1 MLGILGEREQFSMG
15 SRVAIAGTSLLTVI
29 GLVVAACKGGS
40 ADTCTTDN
48 YCNEQSGGLC
58 LAESGKQECAYPDTS
73 CPNGYRFSDGACVMD
88 GFQHLTVQLSGDG
101 AGTVSSSPAGLTCSG
116 MTCTGTFQAGV
127 SVSLSAT
134 ATTGSFLGWSGDG
147 CQGTNGCT
155 VVLDQDQTVQALFGA
170 PGQARWADMIS
181 SSTETNGQGMAVDSA
196 GDLIVVGHFGGTL
209 VQAPVTSTGLDDGY
223 VAKLN
228 HTDGSVVW
236 IKSFGGTQTEYV
248 KSVALDSS
256 DNIYVGGSYQGTVT
270 IGSSTLTPSS
280 GDGDLDGYVAKFS
293 ADGTPQWAVPFHN
306 NFYDAEVSAI
316 AVTADGVAV
325 TGWFDSNAGSDFYTG
340 SIHASGA
347 GGHDVFVAKVTAAGT
362 ASWMVS
368 KGGSSAENG
377 NGIAVDSAGNVVV
390 VGDFAS
396 SNVNFGGGA
405 KSSVGMADMFLLKLS
420 GTDGSHLI
428 DREFGSTGVDVA
440 NAVAID
446 TQDAIVVTGQ
456 FHGTIDFGTGTPLTA
471 GPVSAYPNIDTGTIV
486 VAKYMLAGS
495 CVWAKSFFSTASV
508 ETATAVTTNASG
520 DVVLGGSFCGTISFG
535 GSQLAS
541 ANDCSLSSYG
551 TIVSDVY
558 AARLAGADG
567 SHLDS
572 IRAGGTGDEQ
582 TTSVAEDASG
592 AFYLGGTF
600 HGFGQFGN
608 QALQAPAAGA
618 AFVLALAPL

>member
-228 HTDGSVVW
+228 HTDGTTSMSAGLTRAPSPSDPRRSHPLLV
-236 IKSFGGTQTEYV
+236 TE
-248 KSVALDSS
+248 
-256 DNIYVGGSYQGTVT
+256 I
-270 IGSSTLTPSS
+270 STATLR
-280 GDGDLDGYVAKFS
+280 
-293 ADGTPQWAVPFHN
+293 
-306 NFYDAEVSAI
+306 
-316 AVTADGVAV
+316 
-325 TGWFDSNAGSDFYTG
+325 
-340 SIHASGA
+340 
-347 GGHDVFVAKVTAAGT
+347 
-362 ASWMVS
+362 
-368 KGGSSAENG
+368 SSAPT
-377 NGIAVDSAGNVVV
+377 ARR
-390 VGDFAS
+390 
-396 SNVNFGGGA
+396 
-405 KSSVGMADMFLLKLS
+405 S
-420 GTDGSHLI
+420 GQC
-428 DREFGSTGVDVA
+428 RST
-440 NAVAID
+440 
-446 TQDAIVVTGQ
+446 
-456 FHGTIDFGTGTPLTA
+456 
-471 GPVSAYPNIDTGTIV
+471 
-486 VAKYMLAGS
+486 
-495 CVWAKSFFSTASV
+495 
-508 ETATAVTTNASG
+508 
-520 DVVLGGSFCGTISFG
+520 TISTTRK
-535 GSQLAS
+535 S
-541 ANDCSLSSYG
+541 AQS
-551 TIVSDVY
+551 
-558 AARLAGADG
+558 
-567 SHLDS
+567 
-572 IRAGGTGDEQ
+572 
-582 TTSVAEDASG
+582 
-592 AFYLGGTF
+592 
-600 HGFGQFGN
+600 
-608 QALQAPAAGA
+608 
-618 AFVLALAPL
+618 PLLRTA